1 MKFTAARAAVLATAA
16 SLALAGSAQGAP
28 TAAGTGTLAVTAPVA
43 ASLTFTRIE
52 DAAAAGTAV
61 TAFALPE
68 TAGGATSA
76 ASNNYRVVATASAK
90 WATSAQITTAFT
102 AAATSATLPNSA
114 ILANTIAAPTV
125 FSPFGAGSFALETN
139 IPKASTTS
147 GNFAFKFAPASG
159 SDSGTYSGVITVT
172 ATTL

>member
-1 MKFTAARAAVLATAA
+1 MKLSPLRTIVLATAA
-16 SLALAGSAQGAP
+16 SLAVAGSAQAAP
-28 TAAGTGTLAVTAPVA
+28 TASGTGTLAVTAPVA

-52 DAAAAGTAV
+52 DAAAPGTAV

-76 ASNNYRVVATASAK
+76 STANYRVVATASAK
-90 WATSAQITTAFT
+90 WSTSAAITTTFT
-102 AAATSATLPNSA
+102 AAASGATLPNSA
-114 ILANTIAAPTV
+114 ILANTAAVPAT
-125 FSPFGAGSFALETN
+125 FNPFGAGSFALETN

-147 GNFAFKFAPASG
+147 GNFAFRFAPASG

>member
-1 MKFTAARAAVLATAA
+1 MKFPLIRTAVLASAA
-16 SLALAGSAQGAP
+16 SLALAGSVQAAP
-28 TAAGTGTLAVTAPVA
+28 TASGTGTLAVTAPVA

-76 ASNNYRVVATASAK
+76 ATANYRVVATASAK
-90 WATSAQITTAFT
+90 WATSAAITSTFT
-102 AAATSATLPNSA
+102 AAASGATLPNSA
-114 ILANTIAAPTV
+114 ILANTVAVPGT
-125 FSPFGAGSFALETN
+125 FNPFGAGAFALETN
-139 IPKASTTS
+139 IPKASTDS
-147 GNFAFKFAPASG
+147 GNFAFKFAPAAG